1 MTFAKEATAV
11 DRDGKVSDKDF
22 TSDTDRSADI
32 SKDYIKAKEKTGL
45 LAGDN
50 AVLRLTSGL
59 KTIISGAY
67 PNRKETGYRTLAEI
81 GISTGQIGSSWEKIQ
96 EGILQIDEEKL
107 TKALKENPEAVKELF
122 ATDINQDA
130 ITDEG
135 VGYRILEH
143 MKPYTQF
150 TGGIVNSK
158 IKLLEDNISDNKKKI
173 KNHESHMLAYESKL
187 KQRFL
192 YMEQGV
198 GKNKSVGNYL
208 QNNLRGAQ
216 RGE

>member
-11 DRDGKVSDKDF
+11 DRDGKLTDKDF
-22 TSDTDRSADI
+22 TSDQDRAADI
-32 SKDYIKAKEKTGL
+32 SKDYFKAKEKTGL

-50 AVLRLTSGL
+50 AVLRLSSGL

-67 PNRKETGYRTLAEI
+67 PNRKETGFRTLAEI

-96 EGILQIDEEKL
+96 EGILQIDEEML
-107 TKALKENPEAVKELF
+107 TKALNENPEAVKELF

-135 VGYRILEH
+135 VGFRILEH

-173 KNHESHMLAYESKL
+173 KNHETHMLAYESKL